1 MVVSY
6 FNSTTSGTTPASV
19 INTDGRSI
27 VIRKILV
34 GNPVSSGNLTIH
46 NTNNALAQ
54 DTTTIAMKLTYPAF
68 STTNV
73 NDGPDTYD
81 FRCANGGSGSTEA
94 DGLVLGMGG
103 SLVMDQTMQVTV
115 FWDYTEGN

>member
-46 NTNNALAQ
+46 YTNNALAQ
-54 DTTTIAMKLTYPAF
+54 DTTTIAAKITYPAF

-81 FRCANGGSGSTEA
+81 FRCANSGSGSTEA